1 MQELHDRLST
11 LVDYWVEHNREHEE
25 EMRQWAE
32 KAAPLGTEVAHA
44 LQMAAA
50 NMAQATA
57 SLEQA
62 HEALRGASGPSTS
75 T

>member
-1 MQELHDRLST
+1 MEELQDRLST
-11 LVDYWVEHNREHEE
+11 LVHYWVEHNREHEE

-32 KAAPLGTEVAHA
+32 KAASLGPEVAQA

-50 NMAQATA
+50 NMAKATA

-62 HEALRGASGPSTS
+62 QEALRRGGGPSAS

>member
-1 MQELHDRLST
+1 MEELHDRLST

-32 KAAPLGTEVAHA
+32 KAASLGRDVAQA
-44 LQMAAA
+44 LQTAAT

-57 SLEQA
+57 SLE
-62 HEALRGASGPSTS
+62 EAQKALSTGGGRSASA
-75 T
+75 